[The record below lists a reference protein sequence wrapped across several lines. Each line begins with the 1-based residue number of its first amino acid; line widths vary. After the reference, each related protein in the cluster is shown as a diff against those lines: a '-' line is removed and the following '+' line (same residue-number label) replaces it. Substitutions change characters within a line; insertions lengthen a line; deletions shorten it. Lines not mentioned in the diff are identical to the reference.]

1 MHHGLMVTPDNLII
15 QQTVLIIIEN
25 IIDSVWTYILV
36 RGAPL
41 GTEFGADFDGVRI
54 LFGLVIPA
62 QASTQLPTQMDA
74 AVSSARIMHQ
84 KAKQCFPYKQ
94 VSGVQT
100 N

>member
-15 QQTVLIIIEN
+15 QQTVLIIEN

-84 KAKQCFPYKQ
+84 KAK
-94 VSGVQT
+94 
-100 N
+100 

>member
-1 MHHGLMVTPDNLII
+1 MHHGLMVTPDNLYI
-15 QQTVLIIIEN
+15 QQTVLIVEN
-25 IIDSVWTYILV
+25 IIDSVWTIVV
-36 RGAPL
+36 RGA

-62 QASTQLPTQMDA
+62 KASTQLPTQMDA
-74 AVSSARIMHQ
+74 AVSSARKMNQ